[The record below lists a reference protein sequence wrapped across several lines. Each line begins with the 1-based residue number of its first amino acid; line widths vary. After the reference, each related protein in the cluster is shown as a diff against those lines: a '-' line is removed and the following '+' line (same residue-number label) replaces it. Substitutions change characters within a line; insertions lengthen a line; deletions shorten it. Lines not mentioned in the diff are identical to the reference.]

1 MELQYRKND
10 KTGEELYYTT
20 HSSGL
25 GIYIIPKKDYSKTYA
40 IFGTRYGSVDSKFV
54 VPGENELTEVPDGI
68 AHYLEHKMFDQPDG
82 SNVFDKFS
90 KYGGNANAFTSFN
103 ITAYLFAAT
112 SNIEENIE
120 TLMDYVQSPYFTEES
135 VQKEQGIIGQEIR
148 MYDDS
153 GSWKLFFNFLNC
165 LYKEHPVKKEI
176 AGTVESISHITPEY
190 LYKCYDTFYNLSNM
204 SIVVVGNVDPVKIS
218 KVIENSVKKNEPFEE
233 KIKKVYPTEPDE
245 VAKQYAEQ
253 SLSVAMPLFMT
264 GFKDTNNGFG
274 GDELLKKSIE
284 TNIIL
289 KMLFGRSS
297 KFYKSL
303 YEKGLINNRF
313 SLEYTMQPDYAYSSI
328 DGESSDPKAV
338 YEAVINE
345 VEETRKNGLSK
356 EDFER
361 IKKWYDGYYLNHQ
374 HVYNPKS
381 VIDAMQEREFQSYWI
396 STETYEALKIYI
408 DMNFEGLKD
417 DVLSMIAGNAV
428 PVNIG
433 NFSNDMATFHSEDDV
448 LTLLIHL
455 GYTSYDYDS
464 KTVKIPNEEVRAE
477 YVNSVSASN
486 WGEVSKSL
494 KNSADTLEAIWQKR
508 PKQVAEAISQAHFE
522 TSHIQYN
529 DENALSYTISLALY
543 SARNFYMI
551 YRELPS
557 GKGFADLVFLPRKK
571 FPEKPAIVVE
581 LKWDKDVSGAIAQIK
596 NKEYCRSLEEY
607 RGNVLLVGVNYDKKT
622 KVHECMIEECEIW

>member
-20 HSSGL
+20 HSLGL

-54 VPGENELTEVPDGI
+54 VPGESELTEVPDGI

-90 KYGGNANAFTSFN
+90 RYGGNANAFTSFN

-218 KVIENSVKKNEPFEE
+218 KVIENGVKKNEPFEE

-361 IKKWYDGYYLNHQ
+361 IKKVVWGEYIRSQNDVEDYAVTFLQMLFMDIDYFNFYD
-374 HVYNPKS
+374 VYKTITFEDVQKRFEEHFVKEHSALS
-381 VIDAMQEREFQSYWI
+381 VI
-396 STETYEALKIYI
+396 
-408 DMNFEGLKD
+408 N
-417 DVLSMIAGNAV
+417 
-428 PVNIG
+428 PV
-433 NFSNDMATFHSEDDV
+433 
-448 LTLLIHL
+448 
-455 GYTSYDYDS
+455 
-464 KTVKIPNEEVRAE
+464 
-477 YVNSVSASN
+477 
-486 WGEVSKSL
+486 
-494 KNSADTLEAIWQKR
+494 
-508 PKQVAEAISQAHFE
+508 
-522 TSHIQYN
+522 
-529 DENALSYTISLALY
+529 
-543 SARNFYMI
+543 
-551 YRELPS
+551 
-557 GKGFADLVFLPRKK
+557 
-571 FPEKPAIVVE
+571 
-581 LKWDKDVSGAIAQIK
+581 
-596 NKEYCRSLEEY
+596 
-607 RGNVLLVGVNYDKKT
+607 
-622 KVHECMIEECEIW
+622 